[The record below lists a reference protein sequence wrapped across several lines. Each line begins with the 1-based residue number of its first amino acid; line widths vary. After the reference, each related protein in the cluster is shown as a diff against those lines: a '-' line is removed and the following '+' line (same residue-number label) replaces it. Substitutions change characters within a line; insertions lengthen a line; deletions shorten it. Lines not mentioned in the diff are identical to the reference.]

1 MRKNKLIGNSFT
13 PALQWNAAAQLDMG
27 QLAGDKGYFPFGI
40 NTSLGRYSWDFPE
53 DKKSKQALQL
63 RSV

>member
-13 PALQWNAAAQLDMG
+13 PALQWNAAAQLEMD
-27 QLAGDKGYFPFGI
+27 QLARDETYFPFGVD
-40 NTSLGRYSWDFPE
+40 TSLGRYSWDFPE